1 MYTVKIERGL
11 RNNPD
16 AASLRT
22 EVFVEEQG
30 FKEEFDD
37 NEESALHA
45 VLYEDGEAAATARA
59 YCRNNREIYT
69 LGRVAVK
76 KSYRGKGLGAVIVK
90 EMEEHL
96 RKIGARGI
104 ELSAQEQ
111 AIGFYERLGYTPEGD
126 TYMDEHIPH
135 RKMKKMFD

>member
-16 AASLRT
+16 AAALRT
-22 EVFVEEQG
+22 EVFVQEQG

-37 NEESALHA
+37 NEDSAVHA
-45 VLYEDGEAAATARA
+45 VLYDGGEAVATARA
-59 YCRNNREIYT
+59 YCKNQREIYT

-76 KSYRGKGLGAVIVK
+76 KAHRGKGLGAVIVK
-90 EMEEHL
+90 EIEKHL
-96 RKIGARGI
+96 CKIGAQGV

-111 AIGFYERLGYTPEGD
+111 AIGFYERLGYIPEGD
-126 TYMDEHIPH
+126 TYMDEHVPH
-135 RKMKKMFD
+135 RRMKKMF

>member
-11 RNNPD
+11 RSNPD
-16 AASLRT
+16 AAALRT

-37 NEESALHA
+37 NEDSALHA
-45 VLYEDGEAAATARA
+45 VLYVGSEAVATARA
-59 YCRNNREIYT
+59 YCKNQREIYT

-76 KSYRGKGLGAVIVK
+76 KSHRGKGLGAAVVK
-90 EMEEHL
+90 EIEQHL
-96 RKIGARGI
+96 CKIGARGI

-111 AIGFYERLGYTPEGD
+111 AIGFYEQLGYIPEGD
-126 TYMDEHIPH
+126 IYMDEHMPH
-135 RKMKKMFD
+135 RRMKKMF